1 VRSRPLVNESALRLP
16 ERREELRA
24 RRRVYR
30 RVTQIPR
37 EGSFLFPAVATRVLL
52 LTYAAVSV
60 GDEKPLACAHQRDV
74 KEPALGPFALKQKP
88 RKRVNAYGAMV

>member
-60 GDEKPLACAHQRDV
+60 GDEKPLACASTRR
-74 KEPALGPFALKQKP
+74 KGACARPPLRP
-88 RKRVNAYGAMV
+88 RTADDLASTRPHMP